1 MNEDEL
7 QQPSSI
13 LFCLPLHII
22 EKIVR
27 LLVNQKINQNKCFV
41 QNNFSYWLSDVLNLR
56 ATCVYMVDVVN
67 NTGLK
72 LPWAVELYEP
82 EFNRNINSFLDFM
95 MTKTFW
101 KFSTLTFPSDCFQF
115 EIKTEFFLAQYRD
128 LFENTISRLKLHV
141 PQSASPLIVRNIT
154 AYFKQRCRYL
164 VRFDDPPVQIS
175 EPDRAIVDD
184 LVVYDFEPVECFLT
198 DGFLK
203 GYSNLSSLE
212 MFSELPIEKLPLLAN
227 LRKLSVGDVS
237 FPNISRQSWL
247 CFMFLFAFLN
257 YLSKFSQLK
266 WFLRGYYG

>member
-1 MNEDEL
+1 MGCGVVWTRIQSKHKFVFGFYDDKNFLEVFNVNL
-7 QQPSSI
+7 SFGLFSI
-13 LFCLPLHII
+13 W
-22 EKIVR
+22 
-27 LLVNQKINQNKCFV
+27 NQNW
-41 QNNFSYWLSDVLNLR
+41 N
-56 ATCVYMVDVVN
+56 
-67 NTGLK
+67 
-72 LPWAVELYEP
+72 
-82 EFNRNINSFLDFM
+82 
-95 MTKTFW
+95 
-101 KFSTLTFPSDCFQF
+101 
-115 EIKTEFFLAQYRD
+115 FLAQYRD

-247 CFMFLFAFLN
+247 CFMFLFAFFKLFI
-257 YLSKFSQLK
+257 KI
-266 WFLRGYYG
+266 